1 MRIVLKF
8 CLIAKKYHPDT
19 MEETENEKSKE
30 LFKDITEAYSVLGD
44 PDKRARYD

>member
-1 MRIVLKF
+1 M
-8 CLIAKKYHPDT
+8 IAKKYHPDT

-30 LFKDITEAYSVLGD
+30 LFKDITEAYSILGD